1 MTIESILEDLKK
13 INILIVEDGQDIRE
27 IMSSTLNKLF
37 KSTNV
42 AVDGVDGLNSF
53 KELKPDVVITDI
65 RMPNMSGND
74 MIDEIKKISPDTPII
89 VVTGHGRMLKKT
101 NKANLVLEKPI
112 KFDYLIKEIHKLVK

>member
-1 MTIESILEDLKK
+1 MVIEEILDDLKK

-37 KSTNV
+37 KSTST
-42 AVDGVDGLNSF
+42 AVDGADGLKVFN
-53 KELKPDVVITDI
+53 EIKPDIVISDI

-101 NKANLVLEKPI
+101 NKADLVLEKPI
-112 KFDYLIKEIHKLVK
+112 KFDYLIKEIHKLIK

>member
-1 MTIESILEDLKK
+1 MTIEAILDDLKK

-42 AVDGVDGLNSF
+42 AVDGVDGLRAF
-53 KELKPDVVITDI
+53 KELKPDVVISDI

-101 NKANLVLEKPI
+101 NQANLVLEKPI

>member
-42 AVDGVDGLNSF
+42 AVDGVDGLNRF

-112 KFDYLIKEIHKLVK
+112 KFDFLIKEIHKLVK